1 MAETNHDIRTL
12 NSLIASVID
21 SINGYNE
28 SATDAES
35 SRFGSI
41 FTERAS
47 ERRQVV
53 EQLRSE
59 VSRLGGNPE
68 DDGTALAG
76 AHRAFINLKSA
87 VTNRDDKAIIN
98 EVERGEDHLK
108 NKFEEALRDTSL
120 SPTVRAAIEQAFV
133 SVRRGHD
140 QVSELKRSMQSTY

>member
-28 SATDAES
+28 SAKDAES

-87 VTNRDDKAIIN
+87 VTNRDDKAVIN

-108 NKFEEALRDTSL
+108 NKFEEALRDNDL
-120 SPTVRAAIEQAFV
+120 SPAVRSVIEQAYT

-140 QVSELKRSMQSTY
+140 QISQIKRTFESTY